1 MVFKMKIKLLI
12 MYSALTLTCAIDTQ
26 KMGRVKRKT
35 AFTNIIS
42 NYFTTDPFFKAKQ
55 KPRIHLPPKPLPRVE
70 LSNLPPKNMQQPLN
84 AVHQQQSSSN
94 IHSPRPVPIKLGPPI
109 RILPTVNKSSI
120 KHRMLTFQKPSSYKA
135 GHSLPQNQG
144 KGKIPA
150 PLLVGGGNQE
160 KQQKRMPPPPVV
172 HNVISKPINQKKITK
187 KDLRQTHQNKN
198 NMNANRRQSFSQLI
212 SKPKVRGCSFI

>member
-1 MVFKMKIKLLI
+1 

-84 AVHQQQSSSN
+84 AVHQSFSTTSSN
-94 IHSPRPVPIKLGPPI
+94 QTGTSYQNFPDGEQKLDE
-109 RILPTVNKSSI
+109 T
-120 KHRMLTFQKPSSYKA
+120 
-135 GHSLPQNQG
+135 
-144 KGKIPA
+144 
-150 PLLVGGGNQE
+150 
-160 KQQKRMPPPPVV
+160 
-172 HNVISKPINQKKITK
+172 
-187 KDLRQTHQNKN
+187 
-198 NMNANRRQSFSQLI
+198 
-212 SKPKVRGCSFI
+212 